1 MNASP
6 EETYQS
12 LSLAA
17 QANKVGFA
25 GKGNFHVCP
34 WSVKLAGGSSAS
46 GLPAPLKK
54 RTDVYKGQKSRQQK
68 DRVFN
73 WYRCHSIIMRC
84 GDFVRLRGTLLPH
97 SVLIMGLE
105 GRVLMGQI
113 GKIPSDFGTGL
124 EELKPLV
131 LNTNLN
137 LLGLNDLTGK

>member
-1 MNASP
+1 
-6 EETYQS
+6 
-12 LSLAA
+12 
-17 QANKVGFA
+17 
-25 GKGNFHVCP
+25 
-34 WSVKLAGGSSAS
+34 
-46 GLPAPLKK
+46 
-54 RTDVYKGQKSRQQK
+54 
-68 DRVFN
+68 
-73 WYRCHSIIMRC
+73 MRC